1 MKFLTKRKGEALQ
14 IDAKVSVREDKLLNS
29 LFNKDFTYNK
39 RLFRYTRN
47 GVLNLLVPF
56 LLLLL
61 FNDYKEGKA
70 Y

>member
-39 RLFRYTRN
+39 RLYYYIKNR
-47 GVLNLLVPF
+47 VLYLLMSF

-61 FNDYKEGKA
+61 FNNYKKGKV